1 MVDKNKIP
9 AHIAV
14 IMDGNGRW
22 AARRGEARFLG
33 HKKGVD
39 AVKRIVDEASGM
51 GIQYLTLYTF
61 SAENW
66 KRPEKEIKALMSI
79 LITAFNSE
87 IEGLKRNNIRV
98 LVIGNME
105 SLPDDVQKTL
115 HQAIKSTSRNTGLSL
130 ILALSYGGRQ
140 DIIYAVQKISSD
152 IRKKKITLPDI
163 SDELFRNYLST
174 ANIPDPDLLIRTGGE
189 YRISN
194 FLLWEMAY
202 TEFYFTPTLWPDFD
216 KEEFRAAIIEYQSR
230 EKRFGK
236 TSEQVR
242 ETAIFN
248 GHFH

>member
-22 AARRGEARFLG
+22 AARRGEPRFLG

-39 AVKRIVDEASGM
+39 AVKRIVDEASNM

-66 KRPEKEIKALMSI
+66 KRPEAEIKALMSI
-79 LITAFNSE
+79 LITALNSE
-87 IEGLKRNNIRV
+87 IERLKSNNIRI
-98 LVIGNME
+98 LAIGNIE
-105 SLPDDVQKTL
+105 SLPYDVQETL
-115 HQAIKSTSRNTGLSL
+115 RQAIRSTSRNTGLSL
-130 ILALSYGGRQ
+130 VLALSYGGRQ
-140 DIIYAVQKISSD
+140 DIIYTVQKINLD
-152 IRKKKITLPDI
+152 IRKKKISLSDI
-163 SDELFRNYLST
+163 SGELFRNYLST
-174 ANIPDPDLLIRTGGE
+174 GNIPDPELLIRTGGE

-194 FLLWEMAY
+194 FLLWELAY
-202 TEFYFTPTLWPDFD
+202 TEFYFTRTLWPDFD
-216 KEEFRAAIIEYQSR
+216 KEEFLKAIIEYQSR

-242 ETAIFN
+242 EN
-248 GHFH
+248 NY

>member
-1 MVDKNKIP
+1 MVDENKIP
-9 AHIAV
+9 THIAV

-39 AVKRIVDEASGM
+39 AVKRIVDEASSM
-51 GIQYLTLYTF
+51 GVRYLTLYTF

-66 KRPEKEIKALMSI
+66 KRPKEEIKALMSI

-87 IEGLKRNNIRV
+87 IERLKANNICV
-98 LVIGNME
+98 LVIGDID
-105 SLPDDVQKTL
+105 SLPYDVQKIL
-115 HQAIKSTSRNTGLSL
+115 RQAVKSTSRNTGLSL

-140 DIIYAVQKISSD
+140 DIIYAVQKMNLD
-152 IRKKKITLPDI
+152 IRKKKISLLDV
-163 SDELFRNYLST
+163 SSELFRSYLST
-174 ANIPDPDLLIRTGGE
+174 ANIPDPELLIRTGGE

-194 FLLWEMAY
+194 FLLWELAY
-202 TEFYFTPTLWPDFD
+202 TEFYFTRTLWPDFD
-216 KEEFRAAIIEYQSR
+216 KEEFREAIIEYQSR

-242 ETAIFN
+242 KN
-248 GHFH
+248 NY